1 MGLWSRLF
9 GKTGDEFRFGIDEY
23 IELLNQFTFN
33 GIGYTGSSGT
43 VNFQQ
48 TLQGYT
54 EKIDQTFEGYTQGIY
69 KTNGTVFACMLARRA
84 VFTEARFLFRSFNNG
99 RPGKL
104 FGDKSLAPIERPFIG
119 GVTADMLARMLDD
132 ADLAGNWFAYRDLNE
147 VVRLR
152 PDWVDIVLEPREFR
166 GGQVGW
172 RKFGYLYFE
181 NGNRDKEGVPF
192 LADEV
197 AHFAPIPDP
206 TANWRGM
213 SWLTPIARE
222 VAADKAM
229 TVHKLKFLEN
239 GATPNMVVKLPEVS
253 PDQLKR
259 FKSVMDAEHK
269 GFRNAYKTLYL
280 GGGADVT
287 VVGADMKQLDLRSVQ
302 GASETKIAAAAGVPP
317 VVIGLS
323 DSLNGS
329 SLNQGNYSAAR
340 RNFADRTIRPL
351 WRNAAA
357 SLELL
362 VPPPPASQLWFDTHD
377 VAFLREDEKDRAE
390 IQAKEAVTIRQLN
403 DGGYTPKSVVQAVDA
418 NDWSLLKHSGL
429 LSVQLQPPG
438 QKLTGAAAPTDD
450 GSAPPATE
458 E

>member
-9 GKTGDEFRFGIDEY
+9 GKAGDEFRFGIDEY
-23 IELLNQFTFN
+23 IDLLNQFTYN
-33 GIGYTGSSGT
+33 GIGYAGTGGAPT
-43 VNFQQ
+43 FQQ
-48 TLQGYT
+48 TLQGFT
-54 EKIDQTFEGYTQGIY
+54 ERIDQTFEGYTQGIY
-69 KTNGTVFACMLARRA
+69 KTNSTVFACMLARRA

-104 FGDKSLAPIERPFIG
+104 FGSQALAPIERPYIG
-119 GVTADMLARMLDD
+119 GVTADLLARMLDD
-132 ADLAGNWFAYRDLNE
+132 ADLAGNWFGYRDLNE
-147 VVRLR
+147 IVRLR
-152 PDWVDIVLEPREFR
+152 PDWVDIILEPRMLR
-166 GGQVGW
+166 GGQVGY
-172 RKFGYLYFE
+172 RKYGYLYYE
-181 NGNRDKEGVPF
+181 NGHRDKEGVPF

-213 SWLTPIARE
+213 SWLTPVARE

-239 GATPNMVVKLPEVS
+239 GATPNMVVKLPEIS

-269 GFRNAYKTLYL
+269 GVRNAYKTLYL

-287 VVGADMKQLDLRSVQ
+287 VVGSDFKQIDLRGVQ
-302 GASETKIAAAAGVPP
+302 GASETKIASAAGVPP

-323 DSLNGS
+323 DSLGGS

-357 SLELL
+357 SLETL
-362 VPPPPASQLWFDTHD
+362 VPPPSASQLWFDTHD
-377 VAFLREDEKDRAE
+377 VAFLREDERDRAE
-390 IQAKEAVTIRQLN
+390 IQNREATTIRQLG
-403 DGGYTPKSVVQAVDA
+403 DGGYTPESVVAAVDA
-418 NDWSLLKHSGL
+418 NDWSLLEHSGL

-438 QKLTGAAAPTDD
+438 SQNNDTN